1 LSLGERIGSSV
12 RKAEIPG
19 TGLLIINA
27 DDWGRDRENTN
38 RIAECVHHGSVSS
51 VSAMVFMEDS
61 ERAASIAREGKTYAG
76 LHLNLTM
83 PFSAPPCSRELVK
96 HQERVI
102 AFLRSHAF
110 ARIVFHPGLARS
122 FEYVVAAQLEE
133 FARIY
138 GDAPQRI
145 DGHHHMHLCANVVFG
160 RLLPPGT
167 IVRRN
172 FSFQPGEKSLG
183 NRLYRRFIDGR
194 LARRHCLT
202 DSLFLLPPLETERLQ
217 PMFSLAAT
225 TNVEIET
232 HPVHPDEYKFL
243 TGQEVFRLAKG
254 VRIGPPSMM
263 LRHTESLRPA

>member
-1 LSLGERIGSSV
+1 MSPSQKTEV
-12 RKAEIPG
+12 PP
-19 TGLLIINA
+19 TGLLFINA
-27 DDWGRDRENTN
+27 DDWGRDRENTD
-38 RIAECVHHGSVSS
+38 RIAECVHRGTVSS

-61 ERAASIAREGKTYAG
+61 ERSASIARGSGIYAG

-83 PFSAPPCSRELVK
+83 PFSAPCSRELVE
-96 HQERVI
+96 HQRKVS

-110 ARIVFHPGLARS
+110 ARIVYHPGLARS

-133 FARIY
+133 FARVY
-138 GDAPQRI
+138 GEAPQRI

-183 NRLYRRFIDGR
+183 NRLYRRFIDSR
-194 LARRHCLT
+194 LARRHSLT
-202 DSLFLLPPLETERLQ
+202 DYLFLLPPLETERLQ

-225 TNVEIET
+225 ANVEIET

-243 TGQEVFRLAKG
+243 TGQEISRLARD

-263 LRHTESLRPA
+263 LRHTKILRQA